1 MKSTNSNFNSKKV
14 IELEY
19 LNYKKLL
26 RKLKWF
32 VQCLGGLPSSKN
44 SNKNPRKLKNE
55 QIIQV
60 NFLILSVYFELN
72 AIYWNSTNENSHF
85 GLKLPVNYLVTS
97 KNKHNSQYNLY
108 ADGICLVITTIYS
121 LCHWNSYLARSLS
134 PFEITHFFSSTVFW
148 PPFIIILHSKY
159 EYYYDNAIAAA
170 NGNLSNLF
178 GEYFFMISC
187 ICFGV

>member
-72 AIYWNSTNENSHF
+72 AIY
-85 GLKLPVNYLVTS
+85 
-97 KNKHNSQYNLY
+97 
-108 ADGICLVITTIYS
+108 
-121 LCHWNSYLARSLS
+121 
-134 PFEITHFFSSTVFW
+134 
-148 PPFIIILHSKY
+148 
-159 EYYYDNAIAAA
+159 
-170 NGNLSNLF
+170 
-178 GEYFFMISC
+178 
-187 ICFGV
+187 